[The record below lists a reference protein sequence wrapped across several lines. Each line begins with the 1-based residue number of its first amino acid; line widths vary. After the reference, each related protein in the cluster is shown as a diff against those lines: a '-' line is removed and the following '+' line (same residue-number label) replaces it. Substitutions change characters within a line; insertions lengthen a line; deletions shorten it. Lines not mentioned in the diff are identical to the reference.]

1 MLTAVRFQLSQQSIL
16 MNLQSKILLILIPMV
31 VLPLLGLGWIA
42 YDRLRI
48 IAEMSSHDQMKTM
61 LDQVAL
67 NIESNLNTSQANV
80 ELFSSSNL
88 IRNYMLAQEDERYGL
103 LQLPLLKLFSSYHK
117 TYPEYYE
124 IRVLLPDGYEDTR
137 YTEGVSPNA
146 TEEEKDTP
154 YFRRLRDINAPS
166 YSTLFWNLDNEE
178 YAFLIA
184 QKLMLVDTGVDDSTE
199 VAPSLKGYLAIT
211 LRLDFIKRQVQ
222 NSRFGKAG
230 SIFFTNE
237 HGKILFARNDLKLPP
252 ALTNVL
258 LSSLRKQINTE
269 TIFTLPLEQQ
279 SFLFKGKQLHPQL
292 FVFAAVPEQEL
303 LAESHSLGWIVTGI
317 IILAIILTISLL
329 FSVLNYL
336 LIRPI
341 HQLSITS
348 EKIGRG
354 DLVHL
359 KDGSSGSEEDL
370 LQNND
375 ELGVLARSFH
385 KMGLAILEKME
396 TIETYSISMEEKNET
411 LRQMDQL
418 KDTFLANTS
427 HELRTPLHGIIGLTE
442 SLIDGVAGSLPQTA
456 NDNLLMI
463 AQSSKRLANLV
474 NDILD
479 FSKMKNHD
487 LQLKRKGVDVKSI
500 TDVVIAISKPLIGQ
514 KPVNLI
520 NDLPKDISLVDADE
534 DRLEQI
540 LLNLVCNG
548 IKFTNKGSVR
558 VTAEVISESL
568 ISSSLSG
575 EGGAQLLKI
584 KIIDTGIGIPAEK
597 LGKIFDPF
605 EQVDG
610 STSRLYGGTG
620 LGLTVTKQLVELHG
634 GKLEVESSEGLG
646 SAFSF
651 TLPIKKHAIQMQPSA
666 QAKQHQFVQVK
677 GNKTPIFFD
686 RVHKE
691 EVVKKSRKDKLVIDN
706 QNGKTILVVDDEPV
720 NVQVLKNQ
728 LTLKGYTVLTAD
740 DGFQALDILECR
752 AKENEPLDLILLD
765 LMMPRMSG
773 YEVCQKVREQF
784 DIDTLPIV
792 MVTARNQ
799 VVDLTNGFENGVNDY
814 MVKPFRKEE
823 LLARVC
829 VHIKIK
835 DGIKATKE
843 KERLQVDIMFRKIR
857 EKQQEQHHQAME
869 QKAQQLSSMNTELQA
884 ALIDLKSTQN
894 QLVQSGKMSA
904 LGSLVAG
911 VAHEINTPIGN
922 GIMMSSKLKES
933 AEEIE
938 KLYEDGEMTRK
949 NLADYFELTS
959 EGNNLI
965 LSNLMR
971 AGKLVRIFKQV
982 DANQLEE
989 KSFIIR
995 VKEYLEGILV
1005 SLDPQNLTVTVNCEE
1020 PLEIDTYPLAFVQVV
1035 TNLILNS
1042 VLHGFVTG
1050 EEGHIQINVEQKES
1064 LIDLRISDDGKGISK
1079 KDLEKIFDP
1088 FFTTKR
1094 GMGMTGLGLH
1104 IVFNIIT
1111 QKMKGTIRCEST
1123 EGRGTTFILQLPMFK
1138 D

>member
-1 MLTAVRFQLSQQSIL
+1 MI
-16 MNLQSKILLILIPMV
+16 

-42 YDRLRI
+42 YERLRI
-48 IAEMSSHDQMKTM
+48 IAEKNSHEQMKTM
-61 LDQVAL
+61 LEQVAL
-67 NIESNLNTSQANV
+67 NIDSNLNTSQANV

-88 IRNYMLAQEDERYGL
+88 IRNYMLANEDERYGL

-124 IRVLLPDGYEDTR
+124 IRVLLSDGYEDTR
-137 YTEGVSPNA
+137 YTEGVSPNV
-146 TEEEKDTP
+146 TEDENDTA
-154 YFRRLRDINAPS
+154 YFKRLRDIDTPA

-184 QKLMLVDTGVDDSTE
+184 QKLMFVDTGVDDSTE
-199 VAPSLKGYLAIT
+199 VEPSLRGYLAVT
-211 LRLDFIKRQVQ
+211 LRLDFIKHQAQ

-230 SIFFTNE
+230 FIFFTNE
-237 HGKILFARNDLKLPP
+237 HGKILFDREDLKLPP
-252 ALTNVL
+252 VLPKALF
-258 LSSLRKQINTE
+258 SSLQKQINTE
-269 TIFTLPLEQQ
+269 SVLTLSLEQQ
-279 SFLFKGKQLHPQL
+279 SILFKGKKLHPQL

-303 LAESHSLGWIVTGI
+303 LAESHFLGWIVTGI
-317 IILAIILTISLL
+317 IILAIVLTLSLL

-341 HQLSITS
+341 HELSITS

-354 DLVHL
+354 DLGHL
-359 KDGSSGSEEDL
+359 KEGASGKEKEL
-370 LQNND
+370 LQSKD
-375 ELGVLARSFH
+375 ELGVLARSFNE
-385 KMGLAILEKME
+385 MGLAILEKME
-396 TIETYSISMEEKNET
+396 TIEAYSLSMEEKNET

-442 SLIDGVAGSLPQTA
+442 SLIDGAAGPLPRIA
-456 NDNLLMI
+456 NDNLVMI
-463 AQSSKRLANLV
+463 VSSGKRLANLV
-474 NDILD
+474 NDVLD

-487 LQLKRKGVDVKSI
+487 LQLKRKAVDVRSI
-500 TDVVIAISKPLIGQ
+500 TDVVFAISKPLIGL

-534 DRLEQI
+534 ERLEQV

-558 VTAEVISESL
+558 VTAEVISESR
-568 ISSSLSG
+568 ISASLCGG
-575 EGGAQLLKI
+575 EESQWLKI
-584 KIIDTGIGIPAEK
+584 NICDTGIGIPAEK
-597 LGKIFDPF
+597 LEKIFDPF

-610 STSRLYGGTG
+610 STARMYGGTG

-634 GKLEVESSEGLG
+634 GELEVESTEGLG
-646 SAFSF
+646 SVFSL
-651 TLPIKKHAIQMQPSA
+651 TLPIKKHAISKQSSA
-666 QAKQHQFVQVK
+666 QVKQQQLAQTQ
-677 GNKTPIFFD
+677 GTKTPIFYD
-686 RVHKE
+686 GEQGR
-691 EVVKKSRKDKLVIDN
+691 EVVKESTSDKLAIDN

-728 LTLKGYTVLTAD
+728 LTLKGYTILTAQ
-740 DGFQALDILECR
+740 DGFQALEMLER
-752 AKENEPLDLILLD
+752 RVEERKPIDLILLD

-799 VVDLTNGFENGVNDY
+799 VVDLTNGFEAGVNDY

-823 LLARVC
+823 LLARVG

-835 DGIKATKE
+835 DGIKAVKE
-843 KERLQVDIMFRKIR
+843 KERLQVDIMFSKIR
-857 EKQQEQHHQAME
+857 EKQQEEHREVME
-869 QKAQQLSSMNTELQA
+869 HKNQQLSSMNIELQT
-884 ALIDLKSTQN
+884 ALVDLKTTQN

-922 GIMMSSKLKES
+922 GITMSSQLKVS
-933 AEEIE
+933 TEEIE
-938 KLYEDGEMTRK
+938 KLYEAGKMTRED
-949 NLADYFELTS
+949 LIDYLDLCS
-959 EGNNLI
+959 EGNSLI
-965 LSNLMR
+965 LNNLMR

-995 VKEYLEGILV
+995 VKEYLESILI
-1005 SLDPQNLTVTVNCEE
+1005 SIDLNQLTLTVNCKET
-1020 PLEIDTYPLAFVQVV
+1020 LEMDTYPLAFVQVV
-1035 TNLILNS
+1035 TNLILNCA
-1042 VLHGFVTG
+1042 LHGFAS
-1050 EEGHIQINVEQKES
+1050 EDEGHIKIDVEQQEN
-1064 LIDLRISDDGKGISK
+1064 LIDLRITDDGKGIPE
-1079 KDLEKIFDP
+1079 KDLGKIFDP

-1094 GMGMTGLGLH
+1094 DKGMTGLGLH

-1111 QKMKGTIRCEST
+1111 QKMKGTIRCESK
-1123 EGRGTTFILQLPMFK
+1123 EGLGTTFIIQLPMFK